1 MKKLLFLI
9 VFGFLTYTV
18 HSQFRIVGPG
28 IKGYSG
34 VALPGEYNEYVVE
47 PKPSGN
53 VHWQITNG
61 SCLEIPDMNNNTYTG
76 DKVRIKWFY
85 NTTEGKIK
93 ISGNLGNVG
102 QTSTEEVVTISSDY
116 NPDPVPKPGKVT
128 VRLSKSKVRAGDDF
142 NITITPP
149 HPNSSYHNL
158 KCFGDGFVIRSGEGT
173 LNITGYFLGTGEK
186 RLNVEMAI
194 PNSATT
200 SKIYTGF
207 AVVIVVPS
215 CIYGPGLVGDN
226 TSVWVKELPE
236 NFNINWSVSSN
247 MQIVSGQGTS
257 QVTVKKASSPSYIS
271 GEGKIT
277 ATIQGVEIYKNVW
290 VGPPS
295 PDNIKLRAGNNNTL
309 YSSPGIRNEVTAEW
323 QGAPESGILEYEWL
337 CGGWT
342 VSSSFPKKDLVYLV
356 PQTSG
361 PSPTGNIRIR
371 ARNECGWGSWGNKTL
386 KVSNT
391 RPNNY
396 SALNVPCYDVLLS
409 SSKLLTVKRNLLE
422 DQKSIDNLQTDFELY
437 NLNTGVLSKKGKFMS
452 SEESIDVSSLSTGT
466 YVLVLIM
473 NGNKEEHKIIIR

>member
-9 VFGFLTYTV
+9 VFGFLTFTV
-18 HSQFRIVGPG
+18 YSQFRIVGPG
-28 IKGYSG
+28 IKGCSG
-34 VALPGEYNEYVVE
+34 VAKPGNYYEYVVE
-47 PKPSGN
+47 PKPVGD
-53 VHWQITNG
+53 VHWYIANG
-61 SCLEIPDMNNNTYTG
+61 SCKEIPDMDNNTYTG
-76 DKVRIKWFY
+76 DRVNVKWLDNF
-85 NTTEGKIK
+85 TEGKIK

-102 QTSTEEVVTISSDY
+102 QTSTEEIVTITSNSD
-116 NPDPVPKPGKVT
+116 PDPDPKPGEIKIN
-128 VRLSKSKVRAGDDF
+128 LSKRKVRAGEEF
-142 NITITPP
+142 SISITLPYP
-149 HPNSSYHNL
+149 GAPFHNL
-158 KCFGDGFVIRSGEGT
+158 YYRGNDLCITSGTGT
-173 LNITGYFLGTGEK
+173 LNATGYFLKPGSK
-186 RLNVEMAI
+186 RLTVELAI
-194 PNSATT
+194 PESSTQ
-200 SKIYTGF
+200 SRIYTNF
-207 AVVIVVPS
+207 VYLTVVPS
-215 CIYGPGLVGDN
+215 LINGPGLVGDN

-396 SALNVPCYDVLLS
+396 SALNVPYYDVLLS